1 MTFGFKFF
9 TQKLLFRFLRLLLDT
24 VVTFNGKIHLL
35 RERHYL
41 LRNLALL
48 QDAFFL
54 IRPVRCNAPIHEC
67 VIRQVS

>member
-9 TQKLLFRFLRLLLDT
+9 THQFLFRFLSFLLDAT
-24 VVTFNGKIHLL
+24 VAFNGKIHFL
-35 RERHYL
+35 RECHYL
-41 LRNLALL
+41 LRNFALL

-54 IRPVRCNAPIHEC
+54 IRPVRCNAAIHEC